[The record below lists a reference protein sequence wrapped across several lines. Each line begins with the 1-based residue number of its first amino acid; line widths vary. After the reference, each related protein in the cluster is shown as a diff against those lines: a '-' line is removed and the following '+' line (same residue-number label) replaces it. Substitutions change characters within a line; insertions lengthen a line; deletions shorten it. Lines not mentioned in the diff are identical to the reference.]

1 MIPGS
6 RVMLWANYR
15 QNGNGQPTVSVPAP
29 VDKSTPEAPW
39 WYDYIAQH
47 ANLWASLGFTD
58 ILFPNPLICQGGNGP
73 GDDGYNPFDDYD
85 IGSKGAPTRFGTA
98 EKLRRAVAIC
108 RANGMNVWLDIVN
121 HQRMGGN
128 NGIYEYRSAT
138 GEKSGR
144 FAKRPSYF
152 RGNPPRVPEDPVPVP
167 HDDFAFGDELCPVN
181 AIPKRAVWDGLIAAG
196 DWLFLTTGT
205 QGARLDDM
213 KGMNTGFVHSWM
225 TSEAMASQE
234 FFGEYDDGNP
244 DNENWWI
251 GQVQQRASALD
262 FAFQEN
268 MAYPM
273 CMKAGGADGWQMS
286 WMGTNA
292 LLFQNPMKAVTFV
305 SSLDS
310 ETDGWATIINNKTL
324 GLALMLG
331 MTGLPMVYIK
341 DWLPESMHG
350 YALDQEINNLV
361 WCARNLANG
370 GVNIVYSDAKTYVFQ
385 RTGPPGAL
393 IALNNDIWNPQW
405 TTVTCRTQ
413 HAPGTVMHD
422 YTGKNAEDS
431 TVDNNGNMTFGIPPA
446 GNGKGYGFWA
456 PAGTSGGITFPR
468 LSCTQSFFGA
478 DDLDIGPATN
488 GAMTVGRVWIDQHSS
503 IEAELKVETGGWA
516 PRKSRVTFQIGD
528 PQGHLRGDGTV
539 TLGDATIHASSSA
552 GTTGWHTIHL
562 NSSGL
567 PAGGAPFT
575 FKITYAAPQT
585 INKEQF

>member
-15 QNGNGQPTVSVPAP
+15 QNANGEPTLSVPAP
-29 VDKSTPEAPW
+29 VDLDTPDAPW

-47 ANLWASLGFTD
+47 ANQWASLGFTD

-85 IGSKGAPTRFGTA
+85 IGSKGTPTRFGTA
-98 EKLRRAVAIC
+98 EKLRRSVAIC
-108 RANGMNVWLDIVN
+108 RANGLNVWIDVVN

-128 NGIYEYRSAT
+128 NGTYRYKSAT
-138 GEKSGR
+138 GPSNGR
-144 FAKRPSYF
+144 FAKEPSYF

-167 HDDFAFGDELCPVN
+167 SDDFAFGDELCPVN
-181 AIPKRAVWDGLIAAG
+181 AVPKGAVWNALIAAG
-196 DWLFLTTGT
+196 NWLFLTTGT

-213 KGMNTGFVHSWM
+213 KGMNVSFVHAWM
-225 TSEAMASQE
+225 TSEAMGSRE

-244 DNENWWI
+244 GNENWWV

-273 CMKAGGADGWQMS
+273 CMKAGGAEGWQMS
-286 WMGTNA
+286 WMGNNA

-331 MTGLPMVYIK
+331 MMGLPIIYIK
-341 DWLPESMHG
+341 DWLPKSMNG
-350 YALDQEINNLV
+350 YALDQEIDNLV

-370 GVNIVYSDAKTYVFQ
+370 GVEIVYSDAQSYVFQ
-385 RTGPPGAL
+385 RSGPPGAL
-393 IALNNDIWNPQW
+393 IALNNGIWNPHW
-405 TTVTCRTQ
+405 TTITCRTQ
-413 HAPGTVMHD
+413 HNPGTVMHD
-422 YTGKNAEDS
+422 YTGKNRQDCV
-431 TVDNNGNMTFGIPPA
+431 VDAGGNITFGIPPA
-446 GNGKGYGFWA
+446 ANGKGYGFWA
-456 PAGTSGGITFPR
+456 PAGLDGRISFPK

-488 GAMTVGRVWIDQHSS
+488 GAMIIGRVWIESQSPVD
-503 IEAELKVETGGWA
+503 IELTTKTDGWTAELGRITCDIRG
-516 PRKSRVTFQIGD
+516 PRNNEATSS
-528 PQGHLRGDGTV
+528 TV
-539 TLGDATIHASSSA
+539 TLASATDRASGRA
-552 GTTGWHTIHL
+552 TATGWHTITL
-562 NSSGL
+562 TSSGL
-567 PAGGAPFT
+567 PKSGAPFT
-575 FKITYAAPQT
+575 FTIEYTAPQT
-585 INKEQF
+585 ITPEEF